1 MWEKHR
7 KLVRDALL
15 KVETDCKQSLFSV
28 FHPFIALKCFQM
40 GGQFHLGSNQK
51 KQCELSFY
59 CAVYD
64 AADMWCCAQ
73 KASVTGWHK

>member
-15 KVETDCKQSLFSV
+15 KVETDCKLSLFSV

-40 GGQFHLGSNQK
+40 GVNFTLDLTRKSN
-51 KQCELSFY
+51 ELSFY

-73 KASVTGWHK
+73 KASVSGWHK